1 MNVVLN
7 TIKARRTT
15 RKFTEQPVSREQLEM
30 VIEAGLFAPS
40 GHNKQPWHFTVVNN
54 QDLLNEM
61 NGAVKNI
68 AKNSADA
75 MIQRMAKNEQFHIF
89 YNAPTIVVVSGSAE
103 LGVTMREDCAAAA
116 QNMLLAAESIGL
128 GACWNGLV
136 SFLFNSPLASEYAS
150 KLQLPEGF
158 APLYAIVLGEKA
170 VEATQAPA
178 RRPST
183 VTYL

>member
-1 MNVVLN
+1 MNAVLN
-7 TIKARRTT
+7 TIKGRRTT
-15 RKFTEQPVSREQLEM
+15 RKFTSQPVSRDQMEV

-54 QDLLNEM
+54 QELMNEM
-61 NGAVKNI
+61 NDAVKNL
-68 AKNSADA
+68 AKASADP
-75 MIQRMAKNEQFHIF
+75 MIQRMAQNEQFHIF
-89 YNAPTIVVVSGSAE
+89 YNAPAMVVVSGSAE
-103 LGVTMREDCAAAA
+103 MGVTMREDCAAAA

-128 GACWNGLV
+128 GACWNGMV
-136 SFLFNSPLASEYAS
+136 SFLFNSPMASEYAQ